1 MKFLIIPILV
11 LFSFTACSKEA
22 AKVTA
27 KKFDTTTEK
36 VNKAAEVKPEVPC
49 DSKEDLLKKLEEKR
63 KAEAEKGK
71 GLSLQGGDTGCSI
84 K

>member
-1 MKFLIIPILV
+1 MKFLIIPIVV

-22 AKVTA
+22 AKKGETT
-27 KKFDTTTEK
+27 TTTEK
-36 VNKAAEVKPEVPC
+36 VNKATEVKPEVPC